1 MTRVE
6 VLKYPLMMKPARI
19 HLISDIPEPAAYGA
33 KLLTKNAHVNAKS
46 PYSHLISP
54 RLISDETETHCECDV
69 YEPLYPY
76 EARPRV
82 PVVAAPT
89 RIHRIRHFPT
99 TKLAIQPPSLHA
111 IPELEV

>member
-54 RLISDETETHCECDV
+54 R
-69 YEPLYPY
+69 
-76 EARPRV
+76 
-82 PVVAAPT
+82 
-89 RIHRIRHFPT
+89 
-99 TKLAIQPPSLHA
+99 
-111 IPELEV
+111 